1 MRVNKKTLANQLAYQ
16 LMTYSEM
23 VDFCEERY
31 EGSEAEEKA
40 TIWRAK
46 AWAVQELAMIIFGAD
61 EMCGY
66 WRTELIKKLH
76 KVANGL

>member
-1 MRVNKKTLANQLAYQ
+1 MKINKKTIAKQLAYQ

-23 VDFCEERY
+23 VDFCGERY
-31 EGSEAEEKA
+31 EEYEAEEKA

-66 WRTELIKKLH
+66 WRTELIEKLNGI
-76 KVANGL
+76 ANA